1 MDGGVDEE
9 EAERHSKKTL
19 SEMLSCTKKKNNKG
33 VEEERKRTLRPI
45 WCFFWSLAE
54 RYGGSLAQSVLSAG
68 LMMQDEEHLLKVA
81 DGRIKSPE
89 IEAH

>member
-1 MDGGVDEE
+1 MDGGVDDEE
-9 EAERHSKKTL
+9 EAERLLKKL
-19 SEMLSCTKKKNNKG
+19 SEMLSCTKKNNKG
-33 VEEERKRTLRPI
+33 VDEERNRTLRPV

-54 RYGGSLAQSVLSAG
+54 RCGGSLAQSVLSAG
-68 LMMQDEEHLLKVA
+68 LMMQDEEHLLKEA